1 MRDEFTRSSG
11 RYARNCGIIPR
22 TLFSL
27 AFSLVYGYRLRDGA
41 SDKTESEGLFS
52 IQTKSPD
59 NSVVSW
65 MRSFFMK
72 TLSNHAKNV
81 VGRELESHKQD
92 PDGAIELESRIGVGL
107 RPVLGT
113 LDFLLEPLETRLTSE
128 LLGDLA
134 HPIATT

>member
-1 MRDEFTRSSG
+1 MNSRGLQEVTPGAAALSRGPCSLS
-11 RYARNCGIIPR
+11 P
-22 TLFSL
+22 L
-27 AFSLVYGYRLRDGA
+27 AFYGYRLRDGA

-72 TLSNHAKNV
+72 TLSNNEKNV
-81 VGRELESHKQD
+81 VGRELES
-92 PDGAIELESRIGVGL
+92 RIGVDL
-107 RPVLGT
+107 RPVIGT
-113 LDFLLEPLETRLTSE
+113 LEFLLEPLETRLTSE

>member
-11 RYARNCGIIPR
+11 GYARSCCIIPR
-22 TLFSL
+22 TLFAL
-27 AFSLVYGYRLRDGA
+27 AFSLVYGHRLRDGT
-41 SDKTESEGLFS
+41 SDQTESQGLFG

-72 TLSNHAKNV
+72 TVSNHAKNV
-81 VGRELESHKQD
+81 DRREL
-92 PDGAIELESRIGVGL
+92 PSRIGVDLPRVMGI
-107 RPVLGT
+107 
-113 LDFLLEPLETRLTSE
+113 LDFLLGPLETRLTSE

>member
-81 VGRELESHKQD
+81 VGRELES
-92 PDGAIELESRIGVGL
+92 RIGVDL
-107 RPVLGT
+107 RPVIGT

>member
-1 MRDEFTRSSG
+1 MNSRGLQDVTPGTAALSRG
-11 RYARNCGIIPR
+11 PC
-22 TLFSL
+22 SL

-81 VGRELESHKQD
+81 VGL
-92 PDGAIELESRIGVGL
+92 ELESRIGVDL
-107 RPVLGT
+107 RPVIGT
-113 LDFLLEPLETRLTSE
+113 LDFLLEPLETRLTIE
-128 LLGDLA
+128 LLVDLA

>member
-1 MRDEFTRSSG
+1 
-11 RYARNCGIIPR
+11 
-22 TLFSL
+22 
-27 AFSLVYGYRLRDGA
+27 
-41 SDKTESEGLFS
+41 
-52 IQTKSPD
+52 
-59 NSVVSW
+59 

-81 VGRELESHKQD
+81 VGRELES
-92 PDGAIELESRIGVGL
+92 RIGVDL
-107 RPVLGT
+107 RPVIGT

>member
-72 TLSNHAKNV
+72 TVSNHAKNV
-81 VGRELESHKQD
+81 DRREL
-92 PDGAIELESRIGVGL
+92 PSRIGVDL
-107 RPVLGT
+107 RPVIGT

>member
-72 TLSNHAKNV
+72 TVSNHAKNV
-81 VGRELESHKQD
+81 DRREL
-92 PDGAIELESRIGVGL
+92 PSRIGVDL
-107 RPVLGT
+107 RRVMGI
-113 LDFLLEPLETRLTSE
+113 LDFLLGPLETRLTSE